1 MLAKFADLILA
12 LRSLEE
18 SAASDAPWAS
28 LKVHAARLGASMVL
42 VMKEAQVRPFGRM
55 AYSGL
60 SASVMARLEANE
72 RAGGAKSKRVVLRS
86 PEPFLISKASRAGR
100 AGKPSAWYATLRRV
114 LSKDAVFVVPAHR
127 DEAVVCIVTFAGRV
141 DSFDPLTRSILNV
154 LVHAV
159 IARAPVISPLRAG
172 RRLSARE
179 RASLRCIAKGKTVA
193 ETGRLLQIS
202 PRTVRFHLDNART
215 KLGVVTRAQAIR
227 KAIRQGIVKK

>member
-114 LSKDAVFVVPAHR
+114 LSKDAVFVVPAYR
-127 DEAVVCIVTFAGRV
+127 DEAVVCIVTFAGRA